1 MQLLKH
7 EENEAFICLSMAFLQ
22 TGVLKNFAIFTG
34 KHLCWILFFKVFL
47 FLYFFSKYMII
58 KYVAIKT
65 I

>member
-34 KHLCWILFFKVFL
+34 KHLCWILFLKKRL
-47 FLYFFSKYMII
+47 Q
-58 KYVAIKT
+58 T
-65 I
+65 